1 MHIVVT
7 CHIYLTV
14 LGENSNVRNR
24 DTHGYCDM
32 TDVCVVG
39 NREVPGCSVC
49 NNEVCHVWMQIS
61 KV

>member
-14 LGENSNVRNR
+14 LGEISKVRNR
-24 DTHGYCDM
+24 DTYGDCDM

-39 NREVPGCSVC
+39 NREVPSCSVY
-49 NNEVCHVWMQIS
+49 NNELCHVWMQIS